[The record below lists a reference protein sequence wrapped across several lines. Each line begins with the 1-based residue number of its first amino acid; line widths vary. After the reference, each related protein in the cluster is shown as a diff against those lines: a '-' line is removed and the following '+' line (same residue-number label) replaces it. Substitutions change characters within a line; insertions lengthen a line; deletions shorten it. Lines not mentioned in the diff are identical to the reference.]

1 MKTNHEKVDPRIL
14 RSKTALRD
22 ALLTLMAHKPFAAIT
37 ITEIV
42 KQSNYNRSTFYA
54 NYSTKEELLNDM
66 IDLKI
71 EDLLYAFR
79 APYQNIKEFYP
90 NELHSQS
97 VLIFDHISRNAEFY
111 SVLTNSDVLP
121 TLQQK
126 MFLSLKRILA
136 EELIQGIEDL
146 DQELAITY
154 SLSAL
159 LGLIFHWIASGFA
172 YQTSYMQEQLVKIIN
187 HQTGTSKLRI
197 NTKI

>member
-1 MKTNHEKVDPRIL
+1 MKTNNDKVDPRIL
-14 RSKTALRD
+14 RSKAALCD

-42 KQSNYNRSTFYA
+42 KQSEYNRSTFYA

-66 IDLKI
+66 IDRKI

-79 APYQNIKEFYP
+79 APYQNVKEFYP
-90 NELHSQS
+90 HELHAQS
-97 VLIFDHISRNAEFY
+97 VLIFDHISHNAEFY
-111 SVLTNSDVLP
+111 TVLTNSDVLP

-136 EELIQGIEDL
+136 EELIQGTRDL

-159 LGLIFHWIASGFA
+159 LGLIFHWISSGFA
-172 YQTSYMQEQLVKIIN
+172 YKTSYMQDQLVKIIN
-187 HQTGTSKLRI
+187 HHKGTAKLMIQSKI
-197 NTKI
+197 